1 MIGGRT
7 IYVKRHSSTSSDV
20 EGRPVAGA
28 LSTVAT
34 ATGHIFT
41 RTITATS
48 DGRIVIGS
56 QVRALLP
63 AGTDVR
69 ITDLLE
75 TPDRPGISYRVQTV
89 VLRPSPFGGDHHI
102 SVECE
107 VSN

>member
-7 IYVKRHSSTSSDV
+7 IYVKRHSSTSTDV

-34 ATGHIFT
+34 VMGHIFT
-41 RTITATS
+41 RTITATA
-48 DGRIVIGS
+48 DGRIVVGS

-69 ITDLLE
+69 VTDVLE
-75 TPDRPGISYRVQTV
+75 TPDRPGLKYRVQTV
-89 VLRPSPFGGDHHI
+89 VSRPSPLGGDHHV